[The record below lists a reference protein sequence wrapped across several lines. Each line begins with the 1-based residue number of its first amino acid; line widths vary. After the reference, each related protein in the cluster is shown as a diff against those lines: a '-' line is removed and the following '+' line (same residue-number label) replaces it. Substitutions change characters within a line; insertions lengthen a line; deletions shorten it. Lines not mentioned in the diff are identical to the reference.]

1 MDQLDANELTICC
14 FSFSSTREKKY
25 HFDCLSRT
33 HVSTVMRF
41 EFSKIFKRT
50 DSEPRTTTIPNKA
63 HYTTLGARLTM
74 RVVHVYLVFRSV
86 WPSTNQW
93 HGFLRWYASAHARQR
108 VEQAPAD
115 RKLVIA
121 VTDNSAFLDC
131 IGIGKIRN

>member
-50 DSEPRTTTIPNKA
+50 DSEPRTTNYSQQSALYNARRETDYASRARIV
-63 HYTTLGARLTM
+63 GVSERLT
-74 RVVHVYLVFRSV
+74 VYQSVARILASVCVRACAAARRTSACRSQTCD
-86 WPSTNQW
+86 SSY
-93 HGFLRWYASAHARQR
+93 G
-108 VEQAPAD
+108 
-115 RKLVIA
+115 
-121 VTDNSAFLDC
+121 
-131 IGIGKIRN
+131 